1 MHEMDKAFDFRT
13 AQTRW
18 YSVWEE
24 SRAFEAAPQ
33 SGKAPWSI
41 VIPPPNITGNLHM
54 GHALVNTL
62 HDVLTRFKRAQG
74 FDALWVPGTDHAG
87 IATQMMVERQ
97 LKAEGTDRHKL
108 GRDAFEM
115 RIWDWKEKNQGAIEH
130 QLKRLGCS
138 VDWTR
143 NRFTLDPS
151 LNKAVR
157 KVFVESYKAGRIY
170 RGPRMIQW
178 DPALQTALSDLEVK
192 YEERR
197 GKLWHLRYPLA
208 DGSGDVVVATT
219 RPETMLG
226 DTAVAVH
233 PDDERYQGMIGKL
246 MNHPL
251 TGRQIPVVADS
262 FVDPAFG
269 TGCVKV
275 TPAHDPNDFA
285 AGQRLGLDSITII
298 GFDAKMTAAAGAYAG
313 LDRFE
318 ARKRVV
324 ADLEEQGFLV
334 KVEDYTNKISLSD
347 RSGAVLEPLVS
358 EQWFMDMKEA
368 ATKALDAVKTGAIQF
383 TPEHHAAVWNHWLTN
398 IQDWCISRQLV
409 WGHRIPAWT
418 CASCGELHVE
428 MEQPS
433 ACCACGA
440 GKLIQDPDTLDTW
453 FSSALWPFSVFGW
466 PEQTEDLKRY
476 YPTSVLITGYDILF
490 FWVARMAM
498 SGLTW
503 MGDVPFRKVYC
514 NSLVRDASGQKMSKT
529 KGNVIDP
536 LEVME
541 EYGTDA
547 LRFSLAIMA
556 APGTDIA
563 MSTARLEASRNFCNK
578 LWNASRFVQMNLDES
593 ITLETEPELGEA
605 EFWMIREMHDGLSA
619 VTKALEEFRFHEAS
633 DLLYHLVWD
642 DFCATYIELAKVH
655 LVSGTKGQKAAIL
668 RFLDI
673 LLRALHPFVPFLTE
687 EIHEAVI
694 ASRLPEGEPKLL
706 AMRSWP
712 WKEWTEGD
720 GDYAELGSIS
730 RNATAHPQ
738 GVSLTVGVGHVTA
751 TGSTSERLLALQG
764 GDSTIIPRFQEVLS
778 ALLRLKAEQGVDPAK
793 RVPAFCSIT
802 ELEPFTEALKSIAR
816 LESVTFTKD
825 DLASPS
831 RTVAVVAG
839 GAVALEL
846 AGLKDPVAEK
856 AKLEKERAKLEKELE
871 PLRARL
877 ADDSFVTKAPEAA
890 VAKLRGQAEERE
902 QRLTHIMAL
911 LG

>member
-1 MHEMDKAFDFRT
+1 MREMDKAFDFRT

-18 YSVWEE
+18 YEVWEAA
-24 SRAFEAAPQ
+24 RAFEAAPD
-33 SGKAPWSI
+33 SGKEPWSI

-74 FDALWVPGTDHAG
+74 YDALWVPGTDHAG

-108 GRDAFEM
+108 GRDAFER

-192 YEERR
+192 YEERK
-197 GKLWHLRYPLA
+197 GKLWYLRYPMS
-208 DGSGDVVVATT
+208 DGHGEVVVATT

-233 PDDERYQGMIGKL
+233 PEDARYQHLIGRTVDL
-246 MNHPL
+246 PL
-251 TGRQIPVVADS
+251 TGRKIPVVADS

-285 AGQRLGLDSITII
+285 AGQRLKLDSITII

-324 ADLEEQGFLV
+324 ADLEAQGCLV
-334 KVEDYTNKISLSD
+334 KVEDYVHKISLSD

-358 EQWFMDMKEA
+358 EQWFMDVKEA
-368 ATKALDAVKTGAIQF
+368 AAKALAAVQDGRIAF
-383 TPEHHAAVWNHWLTN
+383 TPEHHAAVWQHWLTN
-398 IQDWCISRQLV
+398 SQDWCISRQLV

-418 CASCGELHVE
+418 CAACGGLHVE
-428 MEQPS
+428 MEAPS
-433 ACCACGA
+433 ACGACGDK
-440 GKLIQDPDTLDTW
+440 KLIQDPDTLDTW

-466 PEQTEDLKRY
+466 PDETADLKRY

-498 SGLTW
+498 AGLTW
-503 MGDVPFRKVYC
+503 MGDVPFRKVYF

-547 LRFSLAIMA
+547 LRFALAIMA

-563 MSTARLEASRNFCNK
+563 MSPARLEASRNFCNK
-578 LWNASRFVQMNLDES
+578 LWNASRFVQMNLDAS
-593 ITLETEPELGEA
+593 ITLETEPVFGEA
-605 EFWMIREMHDGLSA
+605 EYWLIGRLRDELGAITD
-619 VTKALEEFRFHEAS
+619 ALEAFRFHDAA
-633 DLLYHLVWD
+633 DRLYHLVYD
-642 DFCATYIELAKVH
+642 DFCATYIELAKVQ
-655 LVSGTKGQKAAIL
+655 LQSGTQAQKAAIL
-668 RFLDI
+668 HFLDI

-687 EIHEAVI
+687 EIHEAVM
-694 ASRLPEGEPKLL
+694 AERLPAGEPTLL
-706 AMRSWP
+706 AQRSWP
-712 WKEWTEGD
+712 IGEWILR
-720 GDYAELGSIS
+720 A
-730 RNATAHPQ
+730 R
-738 GVSLTVGVGHVTA
+738 
-751 TGSTSERLLALQG
+751 G
-764 GDSTIIPRFQEVLS
+764 GDAALIPRFQEVLS
-778 ALLRLKAEQGVDPAK
+778 AFLRLKAEQGVDPAK
-793 RVPAFCSIT
+793 RVAAFCSLL
-802 ELEPFTEALKSIAR
+802 ELEPFAEALKAIAR
-816 LESVTFTKD
+816 LESVTFTSA
-825 DLASPS
+825 DLASPT
-831 RTVAVVAG
+831 RAVAVVAG

-846 AGLKDPVAEK
+846 AGLKDPAAEK
-856 AKLEKERAKLEKELE
+856 AKLEKELAKLEKELE

-902 QRLTHIMAL
+902 QRLAQVKAL

>member
-1 MHEMDKAFDFRT
+1 MREMDKAFDFRT
-13 AQTRW
+13 AQLRW
-18 YSVWEE
+18 YAVWEE
-24 SRAFEAAPQ
+24 AKAFQAAPD
-33 SGKAPWSI
+33 SGKEPWSI

-108 GRDAFEM
+108 GRDAFEQ
-115 RIWDWKEKNQGAIEH
+115 RIWDWKDKNQGAIEH

-143 NRFTLDPS
+143 NRFTLDPA

-157 KVFVESYKAGRIY
+157 HVFVESYKAGRIY

-192 YEERR
+192 YEERK

-233 PDDERYQGMIGKL
+233 PDDERYAGMVGKVL
-246 MNHPL
+246 TLPL
-251 TGRQIPVVADS
+251 TGRQIPVVADT

-275 TPAHDPNDFA
+275 TPAHDANDFA
-285 AGQRLGLDSITII
+285 AGQRLKLDSITVI

-318 ARKRVV
+318 ARKRILV
-324 ADLEEQGFLV
+324 DLEEQGFLA

-358 EQWFMDMKEA
+358 EQWFMDVTEA
-368 ATKALDAVKTGAIQF
+368 AAKALEAVQTGAIQF
-383 TPEHHAAVWNHWLTN
+383 TPEHHGAVWQHWLTN

-428 MEQPS
+428 MEAPS
-433 ACCACGA
+433 TCCACG
-440 GKLIQDPDTLDTW
+440 GKELIQDPDTLDTW

-466 PEQTEDLKRY
+466 PEQTAELARY

-498 SGLTW
+498 AGLTW
-503 MGDVPFRKVYC
+503 MGDVPFRKVYF

-541 EYGTDA
+541 EFGTDA

-593 ITLETEPELGEA
+593 ITLETKPEFGEA
-605 EFWMIREMHDGLSA
+605 EFWMIGKLRDGLQA
-619 VTKALEEFRFHEAS
+619 ITKALEEFRFHEAS

-642 DFCATYIELAKVH
+642 DFCATYIELAKVQ
-655 LVSGTKGQKAAIL
+655 LVSGTPGQKAAIL

-673 LLRALHPFVPFLTE
+673 LLRALHPFVPFVTE

-694 ASRLPEGEPKLL
+694 AARLPQGENPLL
-706 AMRSWP
+706 ALRSWP
-712 WKEWTEGD
+712 MDDPILQT
-720 GDYAELGSIS
+720 
-730 RNATAHPQ
+730 
-738 GVSLTVGVGHVTA
+738 
-751 TGSTSERLLALQG
+751 QG
-764 GDSTIIPRFQEVLS
+764 GDSTLIPRFQELLS
-778 ALLRLKAEQGVDPAK
+778 GFLRLKADQGVDPAK
-793 RVPAFCSIT
+793 RVPAFT
-802 ELEPFTEALKSIAR
+802 TLVELEPFTEALKSIAR
-816 LESVTFTKD
+816 LESVTFSQG
-825 DLASPS
+825 DLSSPTRS
-831 RTVAVVAG
+831 VAVLAG
-839 GAVALEL
+839 GTVALEL
-846 AGLKDPVAEK
+846 AGLKDPAAEQ
-856 AKLEKERAKLEKELE
+856 AKLEKELAKLEKELE
-871 PLRARL
+871 PLRSRL
-877 ADDSFVTKAPEAA
+877 ADESFVTKAPAVA

-902 QRLTHIMAL
+902 QRLAQVKAL

>member
-1 MHEMDKAFDFRT
+1 MREMDKAFDFRT

-18 YSVWEE
+18 YSVWED
-24 SRAFEAAPQ
+24 SKAFEAAPQ
-33 SGKAPWSI
+33 SGKEPWSI

-97 LKAEGTDRHKL
+97 LKAEGTDRHQL
-108 GRDAFEM
+108 GRDAFEK

-143 NRFTLDPS
+143 NRFTLDPA

-251 TGRQIPVVADS
+251 TGRQIPVVADT

-285 AGQRLGLDSITII
+285 AGQRLGLPSITII
-298 GFDAKMTAAAGAYAG
+298 GFDAKMTAEAGAYAG

-334 KVEDYTNKISLSD
+334 KVEDYVNKISLSD

-358 EQWFMDMKEA
+358 EQWFMDVKGA
-368 ATKALDAVKTGAIQF
+368 ATKALEAVNTGAIQF
-383 TPEHHAAVWNHWLTN
+383 TPEHHVAVWNHWLTN

-418 CASCGELHVE
+418 CAKCGELHVE
-428 MEQPS
+428 MEQPP
-433 ACCACGA
+433 ACCACGDTN
-440 GKLIQDPDTLDTW
+440 LVQDPDTLDTW

-466 PEQTEDLKRY
+466 PDESDELKRY

-498 SGLTW
+498 AGLTW
-503 MGDVPFRKVYC
+503 MGDVPFRKVYF

-578 LWNASRFVQMNLDES
+578 LWNASRFVQMNLDDS
-593 ITLETEPELGEA
+593 ITLATEPEFGEA
-605 EFWMIREMHDGLSA
+605 EFWMIGRMRDSLTA

-642 DFCATYIELAKVH
+642 DFCATYIELAKVQ
-655 LVSGTKGQKAAIL
+655 LVSGTAGQKAAIL
-668 RFLDI
+668 HFLDI

-687 EIHEAVI
+687 EIHEAMMDG
-694 ASRLPEGEPKLL
+694 RLRAGEPTLL
-706 AMRSWP
+706 AQRSWP
-712 WKEWTEGD
+712 MDE
-720 GDYAELGSIS
+720 
-730 RNATAHPQ
+730 P
-738 GVSLTVGVGHVTA
+738 
-751 TGSTSERLLALQG
+751 LLQARG
-764 GDSTIIPRFQEVLS
+764 GDTTIIPRFQDILS

-793 RVPAFCSIT
+793 RVPAFCT
-802 ELEPFTEALKSIAR
+802 LLELEPFTEALKSIAR

-825 DLASPS
+825 DLASPT

-856 AKLEKERAKLEKELE
+856 AKLEKELAKLEKELE

-902 QRLTHIMAL
+902 QRLAQIKAL

>member
-1 MHEMDKAFDFRT
+1 MAMREMDKAFDFRT

-18 YSVWEE
+18 YSVWED
-24 SRAFEAAPQ
+24 SKAFEAAPE
-33 SGKAPWSI
+33 SGKEPWSI

-108 GRDAFEM
+108 GRDAFEK

-192 YEERR
+192 YEERK
-197 GKLWHLRYPLA
+197 GKLWYLRYPLA
-208 DGSGDVVVATT
+208 DGSGNVVVATT

-246 MNHPL
+246 MDHPL

-285 AGQRLGLDSITII
+285 AGQRLKLDSITII

-324 ADLEEQGFLV
+324 ADLEEQGFLI
-334 KVEDYTNKISLSD
+334 KIEDYVHKISLSD

-358 EQWFMDMKEA
+358 EQWFMDVKEA
-368 ATKALDAVKTGAIQF
+368 AAKALEAVESGAIQF
-383 TPEHHAAVWNHWLTN
+383 TPEHHVAVWKHWLTN

-418 CASCGELHVE
+418 CARCGQLHVE

-433 ACCACGA
+433 TCSACGA
-440 GKLIQDPDTLDTW
+440 KELIQDPDTLDTW

-466 PEQTEDLKRY
+466 PDETPDLKRY

-498 SGLTW
+498 AGLTW
-503 MGDVPFRKVYC
+503 MGDVPFRKVYF

-541 EYGTDA
+541 EFGTDA
-547 LRFSLAIMA
+547 LRFALSIMA

-563 MSTARLEASRNFCNK
+563 MSPARLEASRNFCNK
-578 LWNASRFVQMNLDES
+578 LWNAARFVQMNLGDDISLATDAEF
-593 ITLETEPELGEA
+593 GEA
-605 EFWMIREMHDGLSA
+605 EFWMVGRLRDELSA
-619 VTKALEEFRFHEAS
+619 ITDAIEAFRFHDAA
-633 DLLYHLVWD
+633 DRLYHLVYD
-642 DFCATYIELAKVH
+642 DFCATYIELAKVQ
-655 LVSGTKGQKAAIL
+655 LQSGTAAQKAAIL
-668 RFLDI
+668 HFLDI

-694 ASRLPEGEPKLL
+694 APRL
-706 AMRSWP
+706 
-712 WKEWTEGD
+712 
-720 GDYAELGSIS
+720 LGSEP
-730 RNATAHPQ
+730 A
-738 GVSLTVGVGHVTA
+738 
-751 TGSTSERLLALQG
+751 LLALRKWPLDEAVLREKG
-764 GDSTIIPRFQEVLS
+764 GDATLIPRLQEVLT

-793 RVPAFCSIT
+793 RVPAFCSLM
-802 ELEPFTEALKSIAR
+802 ELAPFAEALKSIAR
-816 LESVTFTKD
+816 LESVTFTQD
-825 DLASPS
+825 DPASPS
-831 RTVAVVAG
+831 RAVAVVEG

-846 AGLKDPVAEK
+846 AGLKDPAAEK
-856 AKLEKERAKLEKELE
+856 AKLEKELAKLEKELE

-877 ADDSFVTKAPEAA
+877 ADESFVTKAPEAA

-902 QRLTHIMAL
+902 QRLAQVKAL
-911 LG
+911 LA

>member
-1 MHEMDKAFDFRT
+1 
-13 AQTRW
+13 
-18 YSVWEE
+18 
-24 SRAFEAAPQ
+24 
-33 SGKAPWSI
+33 
-41 VIPPPNITGNLHM
+41 
-54 GHALVNTL
+54 NTL

-74 FDALWVPGTDHAG
+74 YDALWVPGTDHAG

-108 GRDAFEM
+108 GRDAFER

-143 NRFTLDPS
+143 NRFTLDPA

-192 YEERR
+192 YEERK
-197 GKLWHLRYPLA
+197 GKLWYLRYPLS
-208 DGSGDVVVATT
+208 DGSGEVVVATT

-233 PDDERYQGMIGKL
+233 PSDERYQSLIGKTL
-246 MNHPL
+246 TLPL
-251 TGRQIPVVADS
+251 TGRKIPVVADA
-262 FVDPAFG
+262 FVDPEFG

-285 AGQRLGLDSITII
+285 AGQRLKLDSITVI
-298 GFDAKMTAAAGAYAG
+298 GFDAKMTAAAGPYAG

-358 EQWFMDMKEA
+358 EQWFMDVKEA
-368 ATKALDAVKTGAIQF
+368 AAQALEAVRDGRIAF
-383 TPEHHAAVWNHWLTN
+383 TPEHHTAVWEHWLTN

-418 CASCGELHVE
+418 CDACGKLHVE
-428 MEQPS
+428 MEAPA
-433 ACCACGA
+433 ACPCGST
-440 GKLIQDPDTLDTW
+440 KLTQDPDTLDTW

-466 PEQTEDLKRY
+466 PDETEELKRY

-498 SGLTW
+498 AGLTW
-503 MGDVPFRKVYC
+503 MKDVPFRKVYF

-541 EYGTDA
+541 EFGTDA
-547 LRFSLAIMA
+547 LRFALAIMA

-563 MSTARLEASRNFCNK
+563 MSPARLEASRNFCNK
-578 LWNASRFVQMNLDES
+578 LWNASRFVQMNLDAS
-593 ITLETEPELGEA
+593 ITLETEPVFGEA
-605 EFWMIREMHDGLSA
+605 EHWMIGRLREELAAITESIE
-619 VTKALEEFRFHEAS
+619 TFRFHDAAER
-633 DLLYHLVWD
+633 LYHLVYD
-642 DFCATYIELAKVH
+642 DFCATYIELAKVQ
-655 LVSGTKGQKAAIL
+655 LQSGTKAQKAAIL
-668 RFLDI
+668 HFLDI
-673 LLRALHPFVPFLTE
+673 LLRALHPFVPFVTE
-687 EIHEAVI
+687 EIHEAVMEG
-694 ASRLPEGEPKLL
+694 RLPAGEPTLLALRAWPAGEKLL
-706 AMRSWP
+706 ATR
-712 WKEWTEGD
+712 
-720 GDYAELGSIS
+720 
-730 RNATAHPQ
+730 
-738 GVSLTVGVGHVTA
+738 
-751 TGSTSERLLALQG
+751 G
-764 GDSTIIPRFQEVLS
+764 GDATLIPRFQEVLS
-778 ALLRLKAEQGVDPAK
+778 AFLRLKAEHGVDPAK
-793 RVPAFCSIT
+793 RVAAFCALK
-802 ELEPFTEALKSIAR
+802 ELEPFGEALKAIAR
-816 LESVTFTKD
+816 LESVAFTQG
-825 DLASPS
+825 DLASPT
-831 RTVAVVAG
+831 RAVAVVAG

-846 AGLKDPVAEK
+846 AGLKDPAAEK
-856 AKLEKERAKLEKELE
+856 AKLEKELAKLEKELE

-877 ADDSFVTKAPEAA
+877 ADDSFITKAPEAA
-890 VAKLRGQAEERE
+890 VAKLRGQAEEKE
-902 QRLTHIMAL
+902 QRLAQVKAL